1 MLTVPEY
8 TYTHTLPIASV
19 CQLAFGSV
27 SYGQLTPGIL
37 LMTVIFLFY
46 LLHNQHCAPLSY
58 ITAFSSSCLGLPLLR
73 AQTETWV
80 AGVCVHLGVGEEEGC
95 SSDILHFKPPARK
108 RNSEM
113 SRHVQ

>member
-1 MLTVPEY
+1 
-8 TYTHTLPIASV
+8 
-19 CQLAFGSV
+19 
-27 SYGQLTPGIL
+27 
-37 LMTVIFLFY
+37 MTVIFLFC
-46 LLHNQHCAPLSY
+46 LLHNQHCAPVSY

-80 AGVCVHLGVGEEEGC
+80 AGVCECVFVCVHLGVGEEEGC